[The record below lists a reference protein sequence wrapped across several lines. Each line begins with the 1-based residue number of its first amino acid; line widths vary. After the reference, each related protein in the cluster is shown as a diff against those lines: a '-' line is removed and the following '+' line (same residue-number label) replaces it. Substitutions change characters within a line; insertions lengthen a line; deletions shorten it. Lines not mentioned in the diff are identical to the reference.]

1 MRQRLNGLKL
11 VDSKDF
17 DAHLIMI
24 EIVYSSWL
32 CEYMLHMLLT
42 PDGPDLLILLQ
53 SLGKTKKLIEAESIC
68 KSTIFLAIIR

>member
-1 MRQRLNGLKL
+1 
-11 VDSKDF
+11 
-17 DAHLIMI
+17 MI
-24 EIVYSSWL
+24 KIVYSSWL

-68 KSTIFLAIIR
+68 KSTIFWQLFDNQAYTHQI